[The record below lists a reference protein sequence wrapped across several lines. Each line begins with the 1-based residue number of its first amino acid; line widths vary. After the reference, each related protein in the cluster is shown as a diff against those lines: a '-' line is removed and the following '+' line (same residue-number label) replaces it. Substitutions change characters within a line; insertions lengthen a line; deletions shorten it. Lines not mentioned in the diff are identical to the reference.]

1 MDEIDKH
8 ETNKRIQL
16 QRTKYWMNADI
27 GHEILKI
34 ASEGIWWT
42 ILYILCIFKIL
53 HHNFL
58 KVPSYFC

>member
-34 ASEGIWWT
+34 ASEAIWWT
-42 ILYILCIFKIL
+42 ILYILCIFKFFIII
-53 HHNFL
+53 F
-58 KVPSYFC
+58 